1 MKYIP
6 HDYQKHAEEHMMKNP
21 AAGLF
26 LDMGLGK
33 TVITLTVLN
42 RLLFELLTAEKILV
56 IAPKRVAEDTW
67 ALEALKWDHLNH
79 LRVSTVLGTEK
90 KRKEALRK
98 EADIYVINVENVD
111 WLIGFYGINH
121 PFDTWVLD
129 ESSKFKN
136 PKSKRFKA
144 LKQVRPKVARVYNL
158 TGSPAPNS
166 LLDLWAPMYLLDMGE
181 RFGESFAKFR
191 EQYFHKENEYSPHS
205 KYTIH
210 TEADALIGE
219 GYYEK
224 KIYNKI
230 SDICISMKKED
241 YLDLPPLI
249 SSRVNVILKGTELE
263 KYEEFERNAI
273 LQMFEN
279 EETDSGF
286 DVEINA
292 VNAAALNIKLMQFAS
307 GAVYDEDKVYH
318 EVHNAKIEALRDI
331 LETSRDTG
339 KTVIVGYWFQHSKDR
354 IKKYLNEYEPHE
366 YKGPKDK
373 ELWNAGKISFLL
385 VQIASVAFG
394 LNLQAGGH
402 NIVAFE
408 MPNWSLELWE
418 QFIARIHRQGQLY
431 SVILLNLIVQGTI
444 DEDMV
449 ESIETKAEGQTA
461 LMNAVKARVSKYF
474 KNLK

>member
-1 MKYIP
+1 MKYLP
-6 HDYQKHAEEHMMKNP
+6 HDYQKHAEEHMLLNP

-42 RLLFELLTAEKILV
+42 RLLFELLTADKILV

-67 ALEALKWDHLNH
+67 VLESQKWDHLKH
-79 LRVSTVLGTEK
+79 LRISLVLGIEK
-90 KRKEALRK
+90 KRKEALRA

-121 PFDTWVLD
+121 PFDTWVID

-144 LKQVRPKVARVYNL
+144 LKQVRPKIARVYNL

-166 LLDLWAPMYLLDMGE
+166 LLDIWAPMYLLDMGQ
-181 RFGESFAKFR
+181 RLGDSFARFM
-191 EQYFHKENEYSPHS
+191 ESYFHKENEYSPHS
-205 KYTIH
+205 KYVIH
-210 TEADALIGE
+210 GEDDVMIGE

-241 YLDLPPLI
+241 YLDLPELI
-249 SSRVNVILKGTELE
+249 SSRVSVILKGAELE
-263 KYEEFERNAI
+263 KYQEFECEAI
-273 LQMFEN
+273 LQLTADAES
-279 EETDSGF
+279 EA

-307 GAVYDEDKVYH
+307 GAVYDEDKIYH
-318 EVHNAKIEALRDI
+318 EVHSAKIEALRDI

-339 KTVIVGYWFQHSKDR
+339 KTVIVGYWFAHTKDR
-354 IKKYLNEYEPHE
+354 IKKYLCEYEPHE

-373 ELWNAGKISFLL
+373 ELWNEGKISFLL
-385 VQIASVAFG
+385 VQIASVAYG

-402 NIVAFE
+402 NIVAYE

-431 SVILLNLIVQGTI
+431 AVVLLNLIVQGTI
-444 DEDMV
+444 DEDMAD
-449 ESIETKAEGQTA
+449 SIEAKAVGQGA
-461 LMNAVKARVSKYF
+461 LMNAVKARVCKYF
-474 KNLK
+474 KNLE